1 MSANAAP
8 VIQLDAYRKRREVQ
22 KPASS
27 SAIPYVWI
35 WVNIWLPVLRQP
47 PAGAGSPSALES
59 FIAQVVSSVE
69 YLQAQKDPGTN
80 PPTYSNA
87 SWVESIY
94 VKVLGRA
101 SDPAAPRRETW
112 TWSTSPWSARP
123 WWRPRRPG

>member
-1 MSANAAP
+1 TQVYGKYLGRTP
-8 VIQLDAYRKRREVQ
+8 
-22 KPASS
+22 SS
-27 SAIPYVWI
+27 GE
-35 WVNIWLPVLRQP
+35 VNIWLPVLRQP

-101 SDPAAPRRETW
+101 SDPAGFSQALNAVLAGYYVQRRDL
-112 TWSTSPWSARP
+112 
-123 WWRPRRPG
+123 GN